1 MGRQRES
8 VARRLEDAD
17 LAKMPCGRKEE
28 EEEEERCGG
37 SSSSS
42 NSIILLMPSV

>member
-1 MGRQRES
+1 MGRRRER

-28 EEEEERCGG
+28 EEEERCGG
-37 SSSSS
+37 VRV
-42 NSIILLMPSV
+42 ILVVVIV